1 MIKFAMEEIKKLSQV
16 QRRRLMVVANLGALY
31 GEEKSD
37 LGREPEERVEDHR
50 KMFRGDIGRLFTG
63 LGQLVDSPLS
73 SPGGGGPNPSP
84 SSRRHVVVWQ
94 ETASQ
99 HWHNIPS
106 ATTTN
111 VAKSM
116 DKDKNKGKNKKRG
129 KGKGEDGGG
138 GGGLPSSYDFTWT
151 ASGYFSQRAEGF
163 LMQRWFNTSPASTT
177 NVDTLPLP
185 HWQVNTNK
193 QTDKQIG
200 RWMDGRND
208 VILLSL

>member
-73 SPGGGGPNPSP
+73 SPGGGPNP

-106 ATTTN
+106 TTTTSA
-111 VAKSM
+111 AKPM
-116 DKDKNKGKNKKRG
+116 DKDKGKGKNKKKG
-129 KGKGEDGGG
+129 KGKGGDGGG

-151 ASGYFSQRAEGF
+151 SNGYFSQRAEGF

-185 HWQVNTNK
+185 QWQVNTNRK
-193 QTDKQIG
+193 TYRRKTDG
-200 RWMDGRND
+200 WEDA
-208 VILLSL
+208 LLLTF